1 MAGGTHFSVSI
12 DFSGKTLKML
22 GFWTI
27 LDKASRILR
36 AIPAVQPLPVSRK
49 TVLHDPACAAKQHQ
63 DPFSACTDNGTGLP
77 SQAAITVQEMEE
89 DSGRK
94 A

>member
-1 MAGGTHFSVSI
+1 
-12 DFSGKTLKML
+12 ML